1 MTKSNM
7 RDKIEEVGIH
17 FSKRRSN
24 RDKLR
29 FMNRLASR
37 LKAAGRALQMIE
49 AGDRHVQS
57 HHLVCGDLKKS
68 RIVFLAAYDTGS
80 RMLNPGYRY
89 TPLDSRRNLREEMKN
104 IAGYSVMTLAAA
116 ATAVLLTR
124 ALWGGTALMQ
134 ALAAAVDAA
143 VLLLVFRWMKKP
155 DNKMNMNR
163 NSGGTAVLYACAE
176 DTPRGCFVFVDNGVM
191 SNQGFYET
199 AEHLENREAVVLD
212 SIAGT
217 GTLFLACREEQVKRA
232 EEMASAFDCEIRV
245 LPLGEEQYKNT
256 PLEGFPNGYM
266 LTAGEE
272 RNGTVYVRHARRPS
286 DMDLNVERMEKIRD
300 GILKLI

>member
-104 IAGYSVMTLAAA
+104 IAGYSVMTL
-116 ATAVLLTR
+116 
-124 ALWGGTALMQ
+124 
-134 ALAAAVDAA
+134 DAA

-176 DTPRGCFVFVDNGVM
+176 DTSRGCFVFVDNGVM

-245 LPLGEEQYKNT
+245 LPLGEEQYQNT